1 MTHISLY
8 PLVPAILLSTWFV
21 WFVLNDEHPASI
33 RLVAPN
39 SRTFL
44 IHNLESERRIRT
56 KIASDAALKAT
67 IEVIAEA
74 ARNEATLFGIV
85 ASEAV
90 RHRAIELAGSAHF
103 GLKIYDRIAVQQAA

>member
-21 WFVLNDEHPASI
+21 LNDDHPAGI
-33 RLVAPN
+33 RPVAPN
-39 SRTFL
+39 SRMFL

-67 IEVIAEA
+67 LEMITEA
-74 ARNEATLFGIV
+74 ARNEATFFRIV

-90 RHRAIELAGSAHF
+90 RHRAIDLTRSAHF
-103 GLKIYDRIAVQQAA
+103 GLKIYDRIAVQRAA

>member
-21 WFVLNDEHPASI
+21 LNDNHPASI
-33 RLVAPN
+33 RPAAPN

-67 IEVIAEA
+67 IELIAEA